1 MDTNARVYVAGH
13 RGMVGSAITR
23 KLINDGHSH
32 VLTRTHAEL
41 PLDDAAS
48 VEAFFAAERP
58 EYVVLAAAKVGGIQ
72 ANATRGADFIR
83 ENLAI
88 QTNVIDAAY
97 RYGARKLLFL
107 GSSCIYPKHA
117 EQPIVEEALLTGPL
131 EETNLPYAVAKI
143 AGITMCDAYAKQHG
157 FNAFTVMPCNVYG
170 VGDNFHPEHSHVVAG
185 MMRRFHEAKVS
196 GAERVTVW
204 GTGSPLREL
213 IDADQLADA
222 CVFLL
227 RGYDAGG
234 MVNTGSGQEI
244 SIRDLALLMKTVVQY
259 DGDVHFDAS
268 RPDGTPRK
276 LMDNRKLAALGW
288 RPSLGIEAGLRKMY
302 RWFVQS
308 GIAAAPQSPAD
319 PGMHREGGRNAAA
332 LVGAPAER
340 QP

>member
-1 MDTNARVYVAGH
+1 MDKNARVYVAGH

-23 KLINDGHSH
+23 KLIDDGYSD

-41 PLDDAAS
+41 PLDDATS
-48 VEAFFAAERP
+48 VEAFFASHRP

-72 ANATRGADFIR
+72 ANATRGAEFIR

-97 RYGARKLLFL
+97 RHGACKLLFL

-117 EQPIVEEALLTGPL
+117 RQPIVEEALLTGPL

-143 AGITMCDAYAKQHG
+143 AGKTMCDAYSTQYG

-170 VGDNFHPEHSHVVAG
+170 VGDNFHPEHSHVIAG
-185 MMRRFHEAKVS
+185 MMRRFHEAKIS
-196 GAERVTVW
+196 GADHVTVW

-213 IDADQLADA
+213 IDADDLADA

-227 RGYDAGG
+227 RSYDGG
-234 MVNTGSGQEI
+234 DLVNTGSGQEI
-244 SIRDLALLMKTVVQY
+244 SIRDLALLMKSVVDF

-276 LMDNRKLAALGW
+276 LMDNSKLSALGW
-288 RPSLGIEAGLRKMY
+288 RPSLTIEAGLAKMY
-302 RWFVQS
+302 SWFVES
-308 GIAAAPQSPAD
+308 GAAS
-319 PGMHREGGRNAAA
+319 AALEHA
-332 LVGAPAER
+332 HAAELVGARRTR

>member
-1 MDTNARVYVAGH
+1 MDKSARVYVAGH
-13 RGMVGSAITR
+13 RGLVGSAITR
-23 KLINDGHSH
+23 RLIADGYSR
-32 VLTRTHAEL
+32 VLTRTHSEL

-48 VEAFFAAERP
+48 VEAFFASERP

-131 EETNLPYAVAKI
+131 EETNLPYAIAKI
-143 AGITMCDAYAKQHG
+143 AGKTMCDAYAKQYG

-170 VGDNFHPEHSHVVAG
+170 VGDNFHPEHSHVIAG
-185 MMRRFHEAKVS
+185 MMRRFHEAKMS
-196 GAERVTVW
+196 GADRVTVW

-213 IDADQLADA
+213 IDADDLADA

-227 RGYDAGG
+227 RHYDGGG
-234 MVNTGSGQEI
+234 MVNAGSGQEI
-244 SIRDLALLMKTVVQY
+244 SIRNLALLMKSVVQF
-259 DGDVHFDAS
+259 DGDVRFDTS

-276 LMDNRKLAALGW
+276 LMDNSKLSTLGW
-288 RPSLGIEAGLRKMY
+288 RPSLTIEAGIDKMY
-302 RWFVQS
+302 RWFIES
-308 GIAAAPQSPAD
+308 GAAS
-319 PGMHREGGRNAAA
+319 AA
-332 LVGAPAER
+332 LDGSHVTCPKAS
-340 QP
+340 